1 MYNDIV
7 YTYIV
12 SNLKDPQEWLG
23 SIHAKT
29 LKFKLL
35 YLKNQEAPGG
45 RRSMVNMYNTQTK

>member
-7 YTYIV
+7 CTYMV
-12 SNLKDPQEWLG
+12 SILKVSQEWLG

-29 LKFKLL
+29 VKFKLL

-45 RRSMVNMYNTQTK
+45 RKSMVNMYNTQTN